1 MTNTLRS
8 IFHRLISTL
17 NIDTK
22 RFLYS
27 SFNTDSRLI
36 SLVGPR
42 GVGKTT
48 MMLQH
53 IREFQELHSV
63 FYFSAD
69 NIYFSKTTLFDFIS
83 DQYETEAIKLF
94 FIDEAHK
101 YAGWS
106 QELKNIYDS
115 FPDVTIIFS
124 GSSSMDL
131 IKGGYDLSRR
141 GISHHLPGMS
151 FREYLNFTTKTNLPA
166 ITLETL
172 INKRKQLSTEL
183 AAIPKLKGHFKQYL
197 ENGYYPFIFESKKYY
212 FEKISN
218 IIEKTIYEDIASFYR
233 LKTANLHIFKQILYY
248 LSTIPPGE
256 INAHNLGKSLS
267 MDSKT
272 VMHYLTILQET
283 GLVRLIFTDRSGS
296 SLIRKPVKM
305 FLDNTSLLHG
315 IVKNLGKSVN
325 TGTIRELFFLSML
338 QNSGKKVFYS
348 KEAGDYL
355 CNDIFFE
362 IGGINK
368 NRKQLKNASGEAF
381 LVKDDLL
388 HATSSSIPLWM
399 FGFLY

>member
-1 MTNTLRS
+1 MPNTLRS
-8 IFHRLISTL
+8 IFHRLVSTL
-17 NIDTK
+17 DIDTK
-22 RFLYS
+22 RYLYH

-36 SLVGPR
+36 SLIGPR

-48 MMLQH
+48 LLLQY
-53 IREFQELHSV
+53 IKEFHDLHSV

-69 NIYFSKTTLFDFIS
+69 NIYFSKTTLFDFIC

-94 FIDEAHK
+94 IIDEAHK
-101 YAGWS
+101 YASWS

-115 FPDVTIIFS
+115 FPDVTVIFS

-131 IKGGYDLSRR
+131 IKGNYDLSRR
-141 GISHHLPGMS
+141 GITHHLPGMS
-151 FREYLNFTTKTNLPA
+151 FREYLNFTTGTNLPS
-166 ITLETL
+166 ITIETL
-172 INKRKQLSTEL
+172 ITERKQLSTKL
-183 AAIPKLKGHFKQYL
+183 ATIPKLKGHFKQYL
-197 ENGYYPFIFESKKYY
+197 KNGYYPFIFESKKYY

-233 LKTANLHIFKQILYY
+233 LKTSNLQIFKQILYY
-248 LSTIPPGE
+248 LSTTPPGK

-267 MDSKT
+267 IDNKT
-272 VMHYLTILQET
+272 VLHYLTILQET
-283 GLVRLIFTDRSGS
+283 GLVRLIFSDRSGS
-296 SLIRKPVKM
+296 ALIRKPVKV

-315 IVKNLGKSVN
+315 ITKNLGKNVN
-325 TGTIRELFFLSML
+325 IGTIRELFFISMM
-338 QNSGKKVFYS
+338 QNAGEMVFYS
-348 KEAGDYL
+348 KDAGDYL
-355 CNDIFFE
+355 CNDIVFE

-368 NRKQLKNASGEAF
+368 NKKQLKNAIGEAF